1 MKALVKS
8 HAKEGIWL
16 EDVSEPDV
24 GNNDVLI
31 KECYLKSLER
41 TPGKFLI
48 HNYFIPIFL
57 IFLPFC

>member
-16 EDVSEPDV
+16 KDVSEPDF

-31 KECYLKSLER
+31 KIHKTARRWNFEKSHGALSIGR
-41 TPGKFLI
+41 YDL
-48 HNYFIPIFL
+48 Y
-57 IFLPFC
+57 

>member
-31 KECYLKSLER
+31 RYIKQQYVAQIYIFIIGMIGQKKL
-41 TPGKFLI
+41 FL
-48 HNYFIPIFL
+48 FL
-57 IFLPFC
+57 